1 MNLTSL
7 LIILIV
13 FIIFFSISFMIQD
26 AKYRVSYYMILALL
40 FLAAL
45 NIYLS
50 IVYYIQLRNTPGV
63 QGQIG
68 PKGPKGVKGNTGKC
82 SFSEKCGITDART
95 KILNIANTMYDIDI
109 KCLDNPSLDSCKNDQ
124 DILDQA
130 RPINTQIN
138 MLEKIAYSTSMS
150 EDDFM
155 TKLKVCLTDSNDCM
169 DITEY

>member
-7 LIILIV
+7 LVILIV

-26 AKYRVSYYMILALL
+26 MKYRISYYMILALL
-40 FLAAL
+40 FLASL

-50 IVYYIQLRNTPGV
+50 IVYYIQLRNAPGI

-68 PKGPKGVKGNTGKC
+68 EKGHKGVKGNTGKC
-82 SFSEKCGITDART
+82 SFTDKCSIENARS
-95 KILNIANTMYDIDI
+95 KILTIANQMYNIDT
-109 KCLDNPSLDSCKNDQ
+109 KCLDNPSMTNCNNNQ

-150 EDDFM
+150 ETDFM
-155 TKLKVCLTDSNDCM
+155 DKLKVCLNDSNSC
-169 DITEY
+169 TEEIDF